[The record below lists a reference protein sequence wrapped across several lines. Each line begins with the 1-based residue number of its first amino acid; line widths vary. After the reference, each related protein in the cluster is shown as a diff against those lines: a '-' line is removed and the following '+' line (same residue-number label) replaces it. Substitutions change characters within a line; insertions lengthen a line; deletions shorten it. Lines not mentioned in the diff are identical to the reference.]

1 MATITVSK
9 QLGSLGEEIASAV
22 AEKLQYEY
30 VDKERLGK
38 ILADFGFG
46 GPEVDKFD
54 EKKPPFWD
62 SLVIQRTNFL
72 YSIRAAI
79 YEFARKGNVVI
90 VGRGGQV
97 LLKNLPGTLHI
108 RIFAPFDLRV
118 KRLAEN
124 AGVDEKPAARLIR
137 RSDHDSA
144 GYIQSFFN
152 ADWNDVNLYDLLIN
166 TEKLSPD
173 AAVQLILDS
182 ASSGEIKEGEEKG
195 RERLADLALIQKIE
209 AKLVALL
216 GSDLH
221 HVEVLAAKGA
231 VSLRGAVP
239 SSALKE
245 ECGKIV
251 SALEGVKKVDNGL
264 LVSQYYGHSI

>member
-1 MATITVSK
+1 MATITISK
-9 QLGSLGEEIASAV
+9 QLGSLGEEIALAV

-46 GPEVDKFD
+46 APEVDRFD

-62 SLVIQRTNFL
+62 SLAIQRTHFS

-79 YEFARKGNVVI
+79 YEFARKGRVVI

-97 LLKNLPGTLHI
+97 LLKNLPGTLHV
-108 RIFAPFDLRV
+108 RIFAPFDLRA
-118 KRLAEN
+118 KRLAES
-124 AGVDEKPAARLIR
+124 ARVDEKHAARLIR

-152 ADWNDVNLYDLLIN
+152 ADWNDASLYDLLIN
-166 TEKLSPD
+166 TEKLSP
-173 AAVQLILDS
+173 AAAAQLILDS

-195 RERLADLALIQKIE
+195 REKLADLALIQKIE

-221 HVEVLAAKGA
+221 HVEILAVKGR
-231 VSLRGAVP
+231 VILRGAVA
-239 SSALKE
+239 SSALKD
-245 ECGKIV
+245 ECQKIV
-251 SALEGVKKVDNGL
+251 AALEGVKKVDNEL
-264 LVSQYYGHSI
+264 IVSQYYGHSI

>member
-9 QLGSLGEEIASAV
+9 QLGSLGEEIAFAV

-62 SLVIQRTNFL
+62 SLAIQRTNFL

-79 YEFARKGNVVI
+79 YEFARKGKVVI

-97 LLKNLPGTLHI
+97 LLKNLPGTLHV

-118 KRLAEN
+118 KRLAER
-124 AGVDEKPAARLIR
+124 ARVDEKHAARLIR
-137 RSDHDSA
+137 KSDHDSA

-152 ADWNDVNLYDLLIN
+152 ADWNAVSLYDLLIN
-166 TEKLSPD
+166 TERLSPA
-173 AAVQLILDS
+173 AAVQLIVDS

-195 RERLADLALIQKIE
+195 REKLADLALVQKIE
-209 AKLVALL
+209 AKLVTLL

-221 HVEVLAAKGA
+221 HVEVLAIKG
-231 VSLRGAVP
+231 VVILRGAVT

-251 SALEGVKKVDNGL
+251 SALEGVKKVDNEL

>member
-30 VDKERLGK
+30 VDKEKLGK
-38 ILADFGFG
+38 ILVDFGFG
-46 GPEVDKFD
+46 GLEVEKFD
-54 EKKPPFWD
+54 EKRPPFWD
-62 SLVIQRTNFL
+62 SLAIQRTNFL

-79 YEFARKGNVVI
+79 YEFARKGRVVI

-97 LLKNLPGTLHI
+97 LLKNLPGTLHV

-118 KRLAEN
+118 KRLAES
-124 AGVDEKPAARLIR
+124 ARVDEKHAFRLIR

-144 GYIQSFFN
+144 GYVHSFFN
-152 ADWNDVNLYDLLIN
+152 ADWNDASLYDLLIN
-166 TEKLSPD
+166 TERLSPA

-182 ASSGEIKEGEEKG
+182 ASSGEIKEGEKKG
-195 RERLADLALIQKIE
+195 RERLADLALVQRIE
-209 AKLVALL
+209 AKLVVLL

-221 HVEVLAAKGA
+221 HVEIQAVKGA
-231 VSLRGAVP
+231 VTLRGAVP
-239 SSALKE
+239 SFALKE
-245 ECGKIV
+245 ECKEIV
-251 SALEGVKKVDNGL
+251 AALEGVEKVDNEL

>member
-9 QLGSLGEEIASAV
+9 QIGSLGEEIASAV

-118 KRLAEN
+118 KRLAES
-124 AGVDEKPAARLIR
+124 ARVDEKHAVRLVR

-144 GYIQSFFN
+144 GYIHSFFN
-152 ADWNDVNLYDLLIN
+152 ADWNDASLYDLMIN
-166 TEKLSPD
+166 TERLSPS
-173 AAVQLILDS
+173 AALQLILDS
-182 ASSGEIKEGEEKG
+182 TSSGEIKEGEEKG
-195 RERLADLALIQKIE
+195 REKLADLALIQKIE
-209 AKLVALL
+209 AKLVAIL
-216 GSDLH
+216 GTDLH
-221 HVEVLAAKGA
+221 HVEILAVKGA
-231 VSLRGAVP
+231 VILRGAVT

-251 SALEGVKKVDNGL
+251 VALEGVKQVDNQL